1 MNATQLPS
9 PGLVTGSHA
18 LRKEVARVISQAQV
32 SARLSPNKTTK
43 QVEDLI
49 VFFKAALRETKK
61 LSVST
66 KEIGDLNEIK

>member
-18 LRKEVARVISQAQV
+18 LRKEVARVITQAQM
-32 SARLSPNKTTK
+32 SARLSPKQTTK

-49 VFFKAALRETKK
+49 TFFKAALRETTK
-61 LSVST
+61 LRVKT
-66 KEIGDLNEIK
+66 TGEKNERK